1 MTTARGLMLCADLF
15 HTQGAAMYVFRS
27 YLSIAIALARR
38 LDVPVGVMI
47 PRTTNKPFGFGLP
60 LDTLYTQASLA
71 ALAKA
76 GGFTWHPYDHDTCSW
91 AFCDARI
98 GERLHIHRR
107 NATFRDNAF
116 APPELYNDSLRL
128 LPPFDRSLI
137 RNSPPRDPLS
147 VFLADMFSYLQ
158 KETVELGQMSVSLLM
173 IHWTAGPLA
182 HAAMVLP
189 DRALVDSV
197 LNFAHTP
204 TASKP
209 FEVSAALE
217 ARWPYSRSGDAKM
230 RNCAYVYVRLPI
242 SNGLNV
248 ARSLFSGHRWRNEHE
263 KPVLPLHEYA
273 AFLVGTVRRLGPGLS
288 CMYVNALVQE
298 GRGRT
303 TINSARALEILREE
317 ANRSADGQ
325 ATRPL
330 QVLASFKQPSMRAAI
345 RDCSGPCNPLNDSTL
360 SIDKYA
366 DWADNLH
373 ERNNALAAPLL
384 LTEGGTHWS
393 DPVLHKRVAAGLP
406 SAVIMEHH
414 NFNLTRITP
423 YCFEGSVKPSTSGAN
438 VTCKRDLG
446 CDTFHRGRCIGRFRE
461 RLDSAFLEET
471 KLCHTLMYR
480 CDRPLGLQAE
490 FKYALYVS

>member
-1 MTTARGLMLCADLF
+1 
-15 HTQGAAMYVFRS
+15 MYVFRS

-197 LNFAHTP
+197 LRCAHP
-204 TASKP
+204 
-209 FEVSAALE
+209 
-217 ARWPYSRSGDAKM
+217 
-230 RNCAYVYVRLPI
+230 
-242 SNGLNV
+242 NG
-248 ARSLFSGHRWRNEHE
+248 
-263 KPVLPLHEYA
+263 
-273 AFLVGTVRRLGPGLS
+273 
-288 CMYVNALVQE
+288 
-298 GRGRT
+298 
-303 TINSARALEILREE
+303 
-317 ANRSADGQ
+317 
-325 ATRPL
+325 
-330 QVLASFKQPSMRAAI
+330 KQ
-345 RDCSGPCNPLNDSTL
+345 TL
-360 SIDKYA
+360 
-366 DWADNLH
+366 
-373 ERNNALAAPLL
+373 
-384 LTEGGTHWS
+384 
-393 DPVLHKRVAAGLP
+393 
-406 SAVIMEHH
+406 
-414 NFNLTRITP
+414 
-423 YCFEGSVKPSTSGAN
+423 
-438 VTCKRDLG
+438 
-446 CDTFHRGRCIGRFRE
+446 
-461 RLDSAFLEET
+461 
-471 KLCHTLMYR
+471 
-480 CDRPLGLQAE
+480 
-490 FKYALYVS
+490 